1 MKINKKT
8 WLIIGII
15 FAEAVFLLSIFS
27 VYSLYSFS
35 FRTSSNINFVE
46 YKEPDSNTLY
56 EIISKGK
63 VAVIIFSNSFESED
77 FYLNLSKEFY
87 NEIIFFLV
95 YRNVSQAIL
104 ISPLGQSSTFNLTSQ
119 NLIKEICKLAINVP
133 PTCTEI

>member
-27 VYSLYSFS
+27 GYSLYSFS

-46 YKEPDSNTLY
+46 YKEPDSNTLH

-87 NEIIFFLV
+87 NEIVFFLV